1 MLSSFINER
10 YFITLASII
19 YALTFLFAILMLL
32 KSYRY
37 SQRTL
42 LLIIGV
48 GFCLHTIGLCLQ
60 GVKEGSFPLGNIFEI
75 IQFINWSAILLYLTT
90 GKAFRESLLGFL
102 TTGLVSILSLL
113 SILFSSWNTENN
125 ISSSAIHPWIET
137 HAAIAIFSYG
147 VFGILALTSIMYL
160 LQTYGLKK
168 KRLEMLFYYLP
179 SILQIDQMNRRLLII
194 GTAGL
199 TLSMGFIILYSI
211 YATANVSLFKLIFTI
226 ILWFTYLVTLILH
239 LTKHLLTKQFSWTCI
254 ILFFLSLFS
263 LWPVEIDR
271 RDKNTVSLMGKI
283 GIAEQVTKIVP

>member
-168 KRLEMLFYYLP
+168 TIGNAF
-179 SILQIDQMNRRLLII
+179 LL
-194 GTAGL
+194 
-199 TLSMGFIILYSI
+199 SSVHSS
-211 YATANVSLFKLIFTI
+211 N
-226 ILWFTYLVTLILH
+226 
-239 LTKHLLTKQFSWTCI
+239 
-254 ILFFLSLFS
+254 
-263 LWPVEIDR
+263 
-271 RDKNTVSLMGKI
+271 
-283 GIAEQVTKIVP
+283 